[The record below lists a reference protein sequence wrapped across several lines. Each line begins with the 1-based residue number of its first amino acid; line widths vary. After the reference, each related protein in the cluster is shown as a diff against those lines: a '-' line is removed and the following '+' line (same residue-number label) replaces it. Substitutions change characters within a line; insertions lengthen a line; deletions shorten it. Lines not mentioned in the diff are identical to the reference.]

1 MWWVGFYFSPQ
12 WHFEKKCFRSIL
24 LFRYIHISFNVF
36 VIFLILNQTFFWLLQ
51 SFASVKLEKHCTD
64 TPIITTISHFE
75 VDNVSPGQEIN
86 HQYKRIRN
94 FSVALKFTFLFKL
107 GGLVSFHLFNIWLG
121 QVWNKFAAVLFAC
134 CVVRTIRG
142 NQWQVQIT
150 HRPVSALFC

>member
-1 MWWVGFYFSPQ
+1 MGGFLFLTQ
-12 WHFEKKCFRSIL
+12 CHFEKKCFRSIL

-36 VIFLILNQTFFWLLQ
+36 IIFFSIKPNFFLIILQ
-51 SFASVKLEKHCTD
+51 SFERTVKLEKHCTD
-64 TPIITTISHFE
+64 IPIITMISHFE

-86 HQYKRIRN
+86 HQYKRIRH

-121 QVWNKFAAVLFAC
+121 QVWNKFAAVLFTC

-142 NQWQVQIT
+142 NQRQVQIT

>member
-1 MWWVGFYFSPQ
+1 MTFWKKNASDPYFYLDIFIY
-12 WHFEKKCFRSIL
+12 HLMYL
-24 LFRYIHISFNVF
+24 LF
-36 VIFLILNQTFFWLLQ
+36 FLILNQTFFWLLQ

-64 TPIITTISHFE
+64 TPIITKISHFE

-86 HQYKRIRN
+86 HQYKRIRH

-107 GGLVSFHLFNIWLG
+107 RGLVSFHLFNIWLG

-142 NQWQVQIT
+142 NQRQVQIT

>member
-1 MWWVGFYFSPQ
+1 MLW
-12 WHFEKKCFRSIL
+12 IL
-24 LFRYIHISFNVF
+24 TFIRYTHVSFNTF
-36 VIFLILNQTFFWLLQ
+36 LIFLVLKQIFFWLLW
-51 SFASVKLEKHCTD
+51 SFAKSVKLEKHCTD
-64 TPIITTISHFE
+64 TPIITKISHFE

-86 HQYKRIRN
+86 HQYRRIRH

-142 NQWQVQIT
+142 NQRQVQIT